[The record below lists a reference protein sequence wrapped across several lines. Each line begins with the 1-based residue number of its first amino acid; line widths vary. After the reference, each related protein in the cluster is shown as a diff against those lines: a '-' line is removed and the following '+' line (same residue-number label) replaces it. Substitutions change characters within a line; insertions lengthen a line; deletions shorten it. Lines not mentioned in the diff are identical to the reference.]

1 MEYPDNFLKVWKL
14 VSQYILDF
22 EWSDEWIVFCVR
34 VYDFD
39 QKEWSNEEGH
49 FFFKLF
55 NSFSNYRENIENLHR
70 KHPPKSELND
80 VF

>member
-22 EWSDEWIVFCVR
+22 EGGDEWIVFCVR

-39 QKEWSNEEGH
+39 QKEWSDEEGH
-49 FFFKLF
+49 FFF
-55 NSFSNYRENIENLHR
+55 
-70 KHPPKSELND
+70 
-80 VF
+80 